1 MIRTKAALAV
11 VACMAGVV
19 SGSIAAAQADS
30 SGSGATGPTGAT
42 GASGAAVATITVNGS
57 GAVTADPSVTGSAA
71 QADYLT
77 ALGNALTDAHTHAT
91 TLAAAI
97 GDTVGAVENITE
109 ESNDNYPCSGPVF
122 AAGSASSGAPVPAV
136 SPGTSKKKHHGSKP
150 KKTTRIAL
158 PMSTVAGT
166 SAGAGAVAGTTISTP
181 AGAGAG
187 AGAGATVSTPAGAG
201 GATVAIPAIARIADV
216 VSPSCTIEASVT
228 VTYAMSA
235 S

>member
-11 VACMAGVV
+11 IACMAGVV

-30 SGSGATGPTGAT
+30 SSTGATGTTGAT
-42 GASGAAVATITVNGS
+42 GASGAVATITVNGS

-77 ALGNALTDAHTHAT
+77 ALGDALTDAHTHAT

-97 GDTVGAVENITE
+97 GDTLGPVENITE
-109 ESNDNYPCSGPVF
+109 ESNDNYACSGLVF
-122 AAGSASSGAPVPAV
+122 AAGSARSGAPVPAV
-136 SPGTSKKKHHGSKP
+136 SPGTSKKKHHSSKP
-150 KKTTRIAL
+150 KVKARIAM
-158 PMSTVAGT
+158 PMSVAGSGA
-166 SAGAGAVAGTTISTP
+166 SAGAGA

-187 AGAGATVSTPAGAG
+187 ASASA
-201 GATVAIPAIARIADV
+201 GATVAIPAIARIAD
-216 VSPSCTIEASVT
+216 STSCTIEASVT

>member
-30 SGSGATGPTGAT
+30 SGTGATGPTGAT
-42 GASGAAVATITVNGS
+42 GASAAVATITVNGS

-122 AAGSASSGAPVPAV
+122 AAGSARSGAPVPAV
-136 SPGTSKKKHHGSKP
+136 SPGTSKKKKHHSSKP
-150 KKTTRIAL
+150 KGTTRIAL
-158 PMSTVAGT
+158 PMSAVAGTGTGT
-166 SAGAGAVAGTTISTP
+166 SAGASAGVAGSSSSTP
-181 AGAGAG
+181 AGAATGA
-187 AGAGATVSTPAGAG
+187 

-216 VSPSCTIEASVT
+216 VSTSCTIEASVT